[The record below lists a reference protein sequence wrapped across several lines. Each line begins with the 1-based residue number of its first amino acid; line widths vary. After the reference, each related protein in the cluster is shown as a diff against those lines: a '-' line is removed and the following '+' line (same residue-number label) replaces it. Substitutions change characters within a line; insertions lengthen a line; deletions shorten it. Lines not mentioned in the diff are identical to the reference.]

1 MGPGRREPDPRQPA
15 VVRKQQEQGEAH
27 GRRHHP
33 QAQAPVVEAGLGE
46 GGGACGRTPVTF
58 RGKKLSNRKEKP
70 FVAIR
75 IKCHRLAASL
85 PRVRVAGGPVLNDMK
100 H

>member
-1 MGPGRREPDPRQPA
+1 M
-15 VVRKQQEQGEAH
+15 
-27 GRRHHP
+27 
-33 QAQAPVVEAGLGE
+33 
-46 GGGACGRTPVTF
+46 TF

>member
-1 MGPGRREPDPRQPA
+1 M
-15 VVRKQQEQGEAH
+15 
-27 GRRHHP
+27 
-33 QAQAPVVEAGLGE
+33 
-46 GGGACGRTPVTF
+46 TF

-75 IKCHRLAASL
+75 IECHRLAASL